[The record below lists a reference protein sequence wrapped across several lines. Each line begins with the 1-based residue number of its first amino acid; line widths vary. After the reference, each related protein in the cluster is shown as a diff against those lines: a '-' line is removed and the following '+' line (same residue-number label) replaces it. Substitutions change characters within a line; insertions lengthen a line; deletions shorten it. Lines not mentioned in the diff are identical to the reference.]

1 MEDLDSVLGSD
12 RSAFPT
18 HLVVEV
24 QKQVGEGLWQSS
36 HLHRVD
42 LDVRRHSVRGVGPNV
57 GDRPCEG
64 KIKNQ
69 VLKEFFTSGFVL
81 ASAPTR
87 YNWLR

>member
-1 MEDLDSVLGSD
+1 MDDLDWVLGSD
-12 RSAFPT
+12 KSASPT
-18 HLVVEV
+18 HFLF
-24 QKQVGEGLWQSS
+24 EGPRQSS

-64 KIKNQ
+64 KIKEE
-69 VLKEFFTSGFVL
+69 VLKEFFTSGFVS